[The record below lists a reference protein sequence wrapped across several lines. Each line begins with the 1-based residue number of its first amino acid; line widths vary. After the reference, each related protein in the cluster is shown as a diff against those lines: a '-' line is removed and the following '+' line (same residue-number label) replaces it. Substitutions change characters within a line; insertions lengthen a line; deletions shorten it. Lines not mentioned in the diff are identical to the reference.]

1 MHVDLPEKLYYSMG
15 EVTKAFNVNA
25 SLIRFWEKE
34 FDILQPKKNTRG
46 NRKFRKEDIKNIQTI
61 YHLTKEK
68 GFTLEGAKEYMK
80 SHKNELDTFEIIEK
94 LEFVKAELL
103 KIKKNL

>member
-15 EVTKAFNVNA
+15 EVTQAFNVNA

-34 FDILQPKKNTRG
+34 FDILQPKKNSRG
-46 NRKFRKEDIKNIQTI
+46 NRKFKPEDIKNLQTI

-68 GFTLEGAKEYMK
+68 GFTLEGAKEYMRT
-80 SHKNELDTFEIIEK
+80 HKTKLDTFDIITK
-94 LEFVKAELL
+94 LEHVKAELL
-103 KIKKNL
+103 KIKRNL